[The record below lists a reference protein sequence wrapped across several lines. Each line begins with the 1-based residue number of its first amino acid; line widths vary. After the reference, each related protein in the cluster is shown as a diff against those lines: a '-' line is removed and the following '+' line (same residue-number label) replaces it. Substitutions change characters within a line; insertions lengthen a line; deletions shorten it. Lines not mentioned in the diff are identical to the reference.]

1 MCMRL
6 IRHRDYVIKI
16 SRMRSARPDPVCLQ
30 SATRVGWL
38 TDTVVTVRELARW
51 LIFFYGFFPVS
62 PPPPDVI
69 RLSSDR
75 RIELRRVENGIIIN
89 RCYYPITSA
98 GSRGM
103 GALTRRTRYGLKLYC
118 YCARVW
124 GEGNTEQHES
134 RVKYASGH
142 TTE

>member
-62 PPPPDVI
+62 PPPPT
-69 RLSSDR
+69 LSVCRPTVGS
-75 RIELRRVENGIIIN
+75 N
-89 RCYYPITSA
+89 YA
-98 GSRGM
+98 GSKTELL
-103 GALTRRTRYGLKLYC
+103 LTAAIIR
-118 YCARVW
+118 
-124 GEGNTEQHES
+124 
-134 RVKYASGH
+134 
-142 TTE
+142 